1 MPSPTTWAALLAH
14 FTGIAQRAVAL
25 PRTEDGERLRQ
36 CVAHVIGLQA
46 VAFALAEVD
55 GLAADERAVG
65 LDRAEV
71 AIREHASAM
80 HAVYRGVE
88 MPEVL
93 RRCVEDARR
102 ALREAQG
109 AGLAWVVTGE
119 ELVAAHPAE
128 LVGLL
133 LEAGFRGDLMVPAP
147 GFVLFEGSPCG
158 FVRAGAGGDPWQP
171 VADEL
176 LAAIGVFLG
185 QRERL
190 SRGPVRGRAMQ
201 VYRQYDFGLGRAVRD
216 VVAAV
221 SDAPRAGQALLVAAI
236 VGGEAQAVAL
246 APRHRVP
253 VERVPLVFEGEG
265 EEVERGEREGEETE
279 RRET

>member
-1 MPSPTTWAALLAH
+1 MGLPTTWAALLAH

-25 PRTEDGERLRQ
+25 PRTEDGERLRAS
-36 CVAHVIGLQA
+36 VPHVIGLQA

-55 GLAADERAVG
+55 GLPADERAAG

-71 AIREHASAM
+71 AIKEHASAV
-80 HAVYRGVE
+80 HAAYRGVE
-88 MPEVL
+88 MPGML

-119 ELVAAHPAE
+119 ELVTEHPAE

-133 LEAGFRGDLMVPAP
+133 LEAGFGGDLMVPAP

-158 FVRAGAGGDPWQP
+158 FVRAAAGGAPWQP

-216 VVAAV
+216 VVAPV
-221 SDAPRAGQALLVAAI
+221 SDEPRAGQALLVAAI
-236 VGGEAQAVAL
+236 VGGEAQPVAL

-253 VERVPLVFEGEG
+253 VERVPVVFEGT
-265 EEVERGEREGEETE
+265 EETE
-279 RRET
+279 REET